1 MIISNLLH
9 NTFKNGIA
17 PTTWIMPE
25 LIDNLEYPT
34 ISGQNVTVETSKNV
48 ATAYRCINIL
58 SDDLAKM
65 PLQTFVSR
73 LPGQIDRVRPTNRP
87 TNIAWL
93 LEISPN
99 RWMTPFVLKKT
110 IMQWLVCWGNTYVW
124 KPPRLGG
131 QREELFI
138 LNANTTSPLYDIK
151 TGEIWYQTRFA
162 SGEMKYLPY
171 NEVMHLLINSTDGIN
186 GRSVIT
192 YARETLGR
200 QMGAY
205 ETQGRFYAQGMNPSG
220 VMYMKGDLNKEA
232 REKVRDTFQAA
243 LGGTSNAYGLAVMD
257 EKVSK
262 FEPITMKPVDVQFLE
277 SIQEN
282 DLEIANYFGVPLY
295 KLDRGKQSYASNE
308 QSNLDYLST
317 TLDPYLVQ
325 FEQTAMLQWLSEE
338 EQNYVYLRFNRDVLL
353 RTDAKTRSEYLEKN
367 ILSGQMT
374 PNEARQINDLPAY
387 EGGDDHYIPM
397 NMGKVGGRHA

>member
-1 MIISNLLH
+1 
-9 NTFKNGIA
+9 
-17 PTTWIMPE
+17 
-25 LIDNLEYPT
+25 
-34 ISGQNVTVETSKNV
+34 
-48 ATAYRCINIL
+48 
-58 SDDLAKM
+58 
-65 PLQTFVSR
+65 
-73 LPGQIDRVRPTNRP
+73 
-87 TNIAWL
+87 
-93 LEISPN
+93 
-99 RWMTPFVLKKT
+99 
-110 IMQWLVCWGNTYVW
+110 
-124 KPPRLGG
+124 
-131 QREELFI
+131 
-138 LNANTTSPLYDIK
+138 
-151 TGEIWYQTRFA
+151 
-162 SGEMKYLPY
+162 
-171 NEVMHLLINSTDGIN
+171 
-186 GRSVIT
+186 VIT

-397 NMGKVGGRHA
+397 NMGKVGGKHA